1 MYIYWVSLKNFSNWD
16 LENKLIYTPLSHFVQ
31 LLYDAKDKNV
41 IMEPFW
47 YSWHLIYSPFVTVID
62 NNITFLIIHTENSR
76 NKIRFEN
83 C

>member
-1 MYIYWVSLKNFSNWD
+1 MYIYWVPLKNFTNWD
-16 LENKLIYTPLSHFVQ
+16 LENKLIYTPF
-31 LLYDAKDKNV
+31 YDTKEKNV

-47 YSWHLIYSPFVTVID
+47 YSWHLIYSPFVSVID